1 MSPLVKTKLQTNF
14 KDFKRFGAFKRLV
27 EQKNVVFNSFVCTLG
42 FFGCREPLKRSFHSR
57 FKLPHSCQKNPIY
70 TRTRQINYYYSVH
83 WSIWRYNI
91 FSFPRKYVVV
101 IPFFSILI
109 INIFYCCRNYQIVH
123 ASINFTLSTFNI
135 FLHVYFFNASRTL
148 RLFDISVTEQYAV
161 FLSVLRR
168 KLFIFIVC
176 KRNIILHSA
185 EMLEVGVNN
194 QISEQSKDE
203 WSLNNLTD
211 TTNPKETNHHVI
223 RKFINSA
230 IYVEKPVAST
240 VSNETIPISQKIS
253 NEDLLD
259 NNTKRCTCSVDPKTC
274 PCHGNSFFAFI
285 PKETRKSGVSKVSE
299 SKTKISST
307 CLSSSNVADE
317 KEALIKN
324 WIAKKEEEKR
334 KKEMKE
340 KMVLEA
346 KLKEKELLLE
356 QERNNFKKWL
366 TNKKKLEAEAK
377 KKKGREQEEQQ
388 LKELEKEKRHLEN
401 QLNFQLWVKKK
412 EEVNLGTV
420 SLKKTQKLKV
430 IFREE
435 NKKANGDD
443 RRT

>member
-1 MSPLVKTKLQTNF
+1 
-14 KDFKRFGAFKRLV
+14 
-27 EQKNVVFNSFVCTLG
+27 
-42 FFGCREPLKRSFHSR
+42 
-57 FKLPHSCQKNPIY
+57 
-70 TRTRQINYYYSVH
+70 
-83 WSIWRYNI
+83 
-91 FSFPRKYVVV
+91 
-101 IPFFSILI
+101 
-109 INIFYCCRNYQIVH
+109 
-123 ASINFTLSTFNI
+123 
-135 FLHVYFFNASRTL
+135 
-148 RLFDISVTEQYAV
+148 
-161 FLSVLRR
+161 
-168 KLFIFIVC
+168 
-176 KRNIILHSA
+176 
-185 EMLEVGVNN
+185 MLEVGVNN

-412 EEVNLGTV
+412 EEANLEKKIKKQMEMIGELERKERQLRENEKAFNEWLKNSKNKQKPVPLNRGLESLCSSSSVTYVNPNPWNPV
-420 SLKKTQKLKV
+420 P
-430 IFREE
+430 
-435 NKKANGDD
+435 
-443 RRT
+443 